1 MTPAEEIREAC
12 DLLFSPGQVVELRA
26 LGDRTHYGYYTDYA
40 KLARD
45 AEVLESLPDIR
56 GIYVT
61 LNKVNPALLARCVN
75 RVKKAGNKEPQ
86 TGDRDIIRRLWFPV
100 DIDPKRP
107 AGISSSDEEHERALD
122 KASKIAGFLSDIGW
136 CSPILA
142 DSGNGA
148 HLLYRIDLPNTP
160 ESTELVKTCLATLD
174 QFFSDSQC
182 EIDTSVYNPA
192 RIWKL
197 YRTISRKGDN
207 TKERPH
213 RRAEILSVP
222 DKILTLTE
230 ADLEHLASMSRDHEP
245 CTIIP
250 QNHLD
255 LPGWLLSH
263 GLSFTEKPSSAGK
276 LFVFDRCPF
285 SDTHKDGAY
294 AIQFDNGAIF
304 AGCHHN
310 SCGGGKQRWH
320 ELRER
325 FEGKKKRNFEEW
337 HKKQVKDRAKAKAEQ
352 YGRPGKEI
360 MEENPVQT
368 AAPEVMR
375 IFTEENL
382 YDYMLNTFALDH
394 EGDETVAKC
403 LIMSLASRSVINSK
417 GLHVLV
423 TGESGKGKSHA
434 FDTMLQQ
441 VPEEF
446 RLDGRMSD
454 KALFYAEGIR
464 PGTAICLDD
473 VSLSDQMQEILKG
486 VTTSFQRPFK
496 YRTVDKE
503 RRGITRFIPER
514 CIWWVAKMEGTGDDQ
529 VWNRMLNPWI
539 DDSRKQDERV
549 LAKELENA
557 KLLPEKEIKRPE
569 ILICQEIWSMF
580 PDRWVIIPYADRIR
594 FSSSEN
600 RRNPG
605 MLIDIIRAHAILM
618 QFQRQSVD
626 CNGFSCVVATTD
638 DFEVARSLYHA
649 LNGESGGQISK
660 LTRNEAEVIRA
671 FTESGM
677 TEVKVSDLQKFT
689 GRSNSAIY
697 KMLGGYKGRNGVHYT
712 GLLEKCPAL
721 SFLDRTELSEGGGT
735 SRRARVYVWDK
746 EMYKHWVAGG
756 ECWLEDDTDIKPG
769 DEDRNDPCDDSGSLE
784 ADFPQSEAVIFQSE
798 MAEGASY
805 CNNNSNNKE
814 YFLENVDRKL
824 ISNSENVREGCNHM
838 CECST
843 ASTEDQNCY
852 SEGVSRQNVQSER
865 GFTGNLVI
873 PMMEDE
879 GDKLPPSGRL
889 KVKDIDPGRFVRLDR
904 VRKGRCSVCDR
915 RWVRFVLKVRV
926 GKECDPGVAVCERC
940 MSGAV
945 SREIMSVRTLPGT
958 LNLSGF
964 SRVDK
969 GIGRC
974 SICGIGNASWI
985 GPEDI
990 KICDLCYKREE
1001 RSGGGSCH
1009 S

>member
-1 MTPAEEIREAC
+1 MTPAEKIREAC
-12 DLLFSPGQVVELRA
+12 DLLFSPGLVVELRA
-26 LGDRTHYGYYTDYA
+26 LGDRTHYGYYTDHA

-56 GIYVT
+56 GMYVT

-86 TGDRDIIRRLWFPV
+86 TGDRDITRRLWFPV

-107 AGISSSDEEHERALD
+107 GGISSSDEEHERALD

-160 ESTELVKTCLATLD
+160 ESTELIKTCLATLD
-174 QFFSDSQC
+174 QFFSDSEC

-197 YRTISRKGDN
+197 YGTVSRKGDN

-213 RRAEILSVP
+213 RRAGILSVP

-245 CTIIP
+245 RTIIP

-263 GLSFTEKPSSAGK
+263 SLSFTEKSCSGGR

-285 SDTHKDGAY
+285 SDAHKDGAY

-325 FEGKKKRNFEEW
+325 FEGKKKHNFEEW

-352 YGRPGKEI
+352 YGGPGKDTVQENSDNSFALEANRI
-360 MEENPVQT
+360 LSEENP
-368 AAPEVMR
+368 
-375 IFTEENL
+375 F
-382 YDYMLNTFALDH
+382 DYMLKTFALDH
-394 EGDETVAKC
+394 EGDWTVAKC

-441 VPEEF
+441 VPDEL

-454 KALFYAEGIR
+454 KALFYADDLKPR
-464 PGTAICLDD
+464 TSICLDD

-486 VTTSFQRPFK
+486 VTTSFQRPFR
-496 YRTVDKE
+496 YRTVDKD

-514 CIWWVAKMEGTGDDQ
+514 CVWWVAKVEGTGDDQ
-529 VWNRMLNPWI
+529 VWNRMLTTWI
-539 DDSRKQDERV
+539 DDSREQDAKV
-549 LAKELENA
+549 LLRELEGA
-557 KLLPEKEIKRPE
+557 MVPPEEAVKRPE
-569 ILICQEIWSMF
+569 IALCQQIWREL
-580 PDRWVIIPYADRIR
+580 PDRWVIIPYAKRIR
-594 FSSSEN
+594 FSSHEN

-605 MLIDIIRAHAILM
+605 MLIDIIRAHAVLM
-618 QFQRQSVD
+618 QIRRESREY
-626 CNGFSCVVATTD
+626 NGISCVIATEEDFVVAS
-638 DFEVARSLYHA
+638 RLYHA

-660 LTRNEAEVIRA
+660 LTRNEAEVIQAIVR
-671 FTESGM
+671 SGM
-677 TEVKVSDLQKFT
+677 TELRVSDLQRMT
-689 GRSNSAIY
+689 GKSNGALY
-697 KMLGGYKGRNGVHYT
+697 KMLGGYRHKSGAQYS

-721 SFLDRTELSEGGGT
+721 SYLDRTDLSEGGGT
-735 SRRARVYVWDK
+735 SRRVRVYAWDK
-746 EMYKHWVAGG
+746 EIYDSWASGG
-756 ECWLEDDTDIKPG
+756 ECWLEGNNNCALGDDDHH
-769 DEDRNDPCDDSGSLE
+769 DDSGR
-784 ADFPQSEAVIFQSE
+784 SEGEKLSSE
-798 MAEGASY
+798 GGTFHYETGEETLDLK
-805 CNNNSNNKE
+805 NNSNNKDN
-814 YFLENVDRKL
+814 FLGSSDRKM
-824 ISNSENVREGCNHM
+824 ISDSQGSEILNSCDR
-838 CECST
+838 
-843 ASTEDQNCY
+843 AI
-852 SEGVSRQNVQSER
+852 R
-865 GFTGNLVI
+865 
-873 PMMEDE
+873 
-879 GDKLPPSGRL
+879 PPSTDNESYQSDGNNASVLQSGEGLVGSSYLPLRL
-889 KVKDIDPGRFVRLDR
+889 NKEHNLPLTHRVSTRNIDPDRFIKLEKVRKSHCDVCGKRWVRYVEKGDPGR
-904 VRKGRCSVCDR
+904 
-915 RWVRFVLKVRV
+915 VL
-926 GKECDPGVAVCERC
+926 CERC
-940 MSGAV
+940 MSKAV
-945 SREIMSVRTLPGT
+945 TREIMSVTTLPGT
-958 LNLSGF
+958 VNLSGL

-974 SICGIGNASWI
+974 SICSIGNASWI
-985 GPEDI
+985 GERV

-1001 RSGGGSCH
+1001 KSGGGSCR

>member
-1 MTPAEEIREAC
+1 MTPAEKIREAC
-12 DLLFSPGQVVELRA
+12 DLLFPPGQVMVLRA
-26 LGDRTHYGYYTDYA
+26 LGDRTHYGYYTDHA

-45 AEVLESLPDIR
+45 AGVLESLPDTW

-61 LNKVNPALLARCVN
+61 LNEINPVLLARCVN

-86 TGDRDIIRRLWFPV
+86 TGDKDIVRRLWFPV
-100 DIDPKRP
+100 DIDPRRP
-107 AGISSSDEEHERALD
+107 AGISSSDEEHGLALD

-136 CSPILA
+136 SSPIMA
-142 DSGNGA
+142 DSGNGT

-160 ESTELVKTCLATLD
+160 KSIEIIKACLATLD
-174 QFFSDSQC
+174 RFFSDSQC

-197 YRTISRKGDN
+197 YGTVSRKGDS

-213 RRAEILSVP
+213 RIAEILSFP
-222 DKILTLTE
+222 DEIRTLTE
-230 ADLEHLASMSRDHEP
+230 SDLEHLASMSGDHKP
-245 CTIIP
+245 PIIIP

-263 GLSFTEKPSSAGK
+263 GLSFTEKPCATGR
-276 LFVFDRCPF
+276 LFVFDCCPF
-285 SDTHKDGAY
+285 SDAHKDGAY

-325 FEGKKKRNFEEW
+325 FEGKKKRDFGEW
-337 HKKQVKDRAKAKAEQ
+337 HKKQVKERAKAKAEQ
-352 YGRPGKEI
+352 YGGPGKDVT
-360 MEENPVQT
+360 EENPVQT
-368 AAPEVMR
+368 TAPEVMR
-375 IFTEENL
+375 IFTEENP

-403 LIMSLASRSVINSK
+403 LIMSLASRSVINSN

-441 VPEEF
+441 VPKEF

-454 KALFYAEGIR
+454 KALSYAEGIR

-514 CIWWVAKMEGTGDDQ
+514 CIWWVAKVEGTGDDQ

-557 KLLPEKEIKRPE
+557 MLLPEKEIKRPE
-569 ILICQEIWSMF
+569 ILICQEIWSML
-580 PDRWVIIPYADRIR
+580 PDRGVVIPYADRIR

-618 QFQRQSVD
+618 QFQRQSVE
-626 CNGFSCVVATTD
+626 CNGFSCVVATTE
-638 DFEVARSLYHA
+638 DFEVARSLYHV

-689 GRSNSAIY
+689 GRSNSTIY

-712 GLLEKCPAL
+712 GLLDKCPAF

-735 SRRARVYVWDK
+735 S
-746 EMYKHWVAGG
+746 
-756 ECWLEDDTDIKPG
+756 
-769 DEDRNDPCDDSGSLE
+769 
-784 ADFPQSEAVIFQSE
+784 
-798 MAEGASY
+798 
-805 CNNNSNNKE
+805 
-814 YFLENVDRKL
+814 
-824 ISNSENVREGCNHM
+824 
-838 CECST
+838 
-843 ASTEDQNCY
+843 
-852 SEGVSRQNVQSER
+852 
-865 GFTGNLVI
+865 
-873 PMMEDE
+873 
-879 GDKLPPSGRL
+879 
-889 KVKDIDPGRFVRLDR
+889 
-904 VRKGRCSVCDR
+904 
-915 RWVRFVLKVRV
+915 
-926 GKECDPGVAVCERC
+926 
-940 MSGAV
+940 
-945 SREIMSVRTLPGT
+945 
-958 LNLSGF
+958 
-964 SRVDK
+964 
-969 GIGRC
+969 
-974 SICGIGNASWI
+974 
-985 GPEDI
+985 
-990 KICDLCYKREE
+990 
-1001 RSGGGSCH
+1001 
-1009 S
+1009 